1 MQQINMT
8 PPKKTNKVPGTN
20 AKEMDVYD
28 LPDREFK
35 ILILKKPNEMQENTD
50 N

>member
-1 MQQINMT
+1 MT